1 MSALAAAC
9 DPLALA
15 VAAMWHEHA
24 HQADPEPAR
33 D

>member
-1 MSALAAAC
+1 MPTLAGAC

-15 VAAMWHEHA
+15 VAAMWHQHT
-24 HQADPEPAR
+24 HQADQEPAR